1 MDRKAFLSV
10 GRIAKPIAAEP
21 IVQHIKKD
29 ETIRTNSGI
38 NPYAG
43 GWTTNEVIHLL
54 KRTMFGAK
62 KADVD
67 FFKTMTMSQA
77 VDYLLNV
84 PTVATSVPVKNY
96 TPGTTTPTTDPDL
109 ALAAGQPWANVYT
122 TDGSVNSGRIASYKQ
137 WWMGQM
143 INQQRNILE
152 KMVLFWQNHF
162 STETSVVSVGISSYQ
177 TNTTVRKYALGNFK
191 QFVKAITIDPGMLH
205 YLNGDQNR
213 VGAADEN
220 YGREM
225 QELFT
230 IGKGPDSHYTETDVE
245 QAARVLT
252 GYQQSYTNGTSVFTA
267 SRHDTGNK
275 TFSAFYGNKIIT
287 GRTGANGALEVDD
300 LIDMLFSTTELAK
313 FIVRKIYRW
322 FVYYNIDATTEA
334 NVITP
339 LADAFRTSGYDI
351 KVLMTKLLKSEH
363 FFDPLNQGC
372 QIKSPVD
379 LYVGMCRE
387 MGVVFPVET
396 DYLNAYYMYAFVQSA
411 ASSAQQ
417 NIGDPINVAGWAP
430 YYQEPNFYEIWLNA
444 DTYPKRNQFTDTMV
458 LTGYSRNGKKIMIDA
473 IAFAQTMSNPADPNI
488 LIQDCITYMLRLPL
502 SQASMDQL
510 KKDILLTGQI
520 SDHYW
525 TDAWALYL
533 TNTANTTNATIVR
546 GRLQNLLKYLM
557 DLPEYQL
564 A

>member
-1 MDRKAFLSV
+1 MDRKQFLSV
-10 GRIAKPIAAEP
+10 GLATKPIAAEP
-21 IVQHIKKD
+21 IVKHVKKD
-29 ETIRTNSGI
+29 ETIPTNSGV

-43 GWTTNEVIHLL
+43 AWTTNEVIHLL
-54 KRTMFGAK
+54 KRTMFGAT
-62 KADVD
+62 KADID
-67 FFKTMTMSQA
+67 FFSTMTMPQA

-96 TPGTTTPTTDPDL
+96 TPGTTTPVADPDL
-109 ALAAGQPWANVYT
+109 ALLGGKPWASVFT
-122 TDGSVNSGRIASYKQ
+122 TDGSVNSGRIGSYKQ

-143 INQQRNILE
+143 LNQQRNILE

-162 STETSVVSVGISSYQ
+162 STQTSVVSVGVSAYQ
-177 TNTTVRKYALGNFK
+177 TNTTVRKNALGNFK
-191 QFVKAITIDPGMLH
+191 QLVRAITTDPGMLR
-205 YLNGDQNR
+205 YLNGEQNR
-213 VGAADEN
+213 TGAADEN
-220 YGREM
+220 YAREL

-230 IGKGPDSHYTETDVE
+230 IGKGPDSLYTQTDVE
-245 QAARVLT
+245 QAARVFT
-252 GYQQSYTNGTSVFTA
+252 GFQVNYSTGTSYFTP
-267 SRHDTGNK
+267 SRHDTGTK
-275 TFSAFYGNKIIT
+275 TFSAFYNNKVIAY
-287 GRTGANGALEVDD
+287 RSGANGALEVDD
-300 LIDMLFSTTELAK
+300 LLDMLFATTELSK
-313 FIVRKIYRW
+313 YVVRRIYRW

-339 LADAFRTSGYDI
+339 LADSFRASGYDI
-351 KVLMTKLLKSEH
+351 KQLMGKLLKSEH

-372 QIKSPVD
+372 QIKSPID

-387 MGVVFPVET
+387 MGVTFPAET
-396 DYLNAYYMYAFVQSA
+396 DYLNAYYMYAYIQTVA
-411 ASSAQQ
+411 ASAQQ
-417 NIGDPINVAGWAP
+417 NIGDPVNVAGWSA

-458 LTGYSRNGKKIMIDA
+458 LTGYSRNGKKIIVDA
-473 IAFAQTMSNPADPNI
+473 IAFAQTLSNPSDPN
-488 LIQDCITYMLRLPL
+488 LLLQDCIKYMLRLPL

-525 TDAWALYL
+525 TDAWTLYL
-533 TNTANTTNATIVR
+533 SNTANVANATIVR
-546 GRLQNLLKYLM
+546 VRLQNLLKYLM